1 MELQFLWHFCPSR
14 QAYALVHKYHS
25 FPLCGGLSIDNK
37 NGFSNRKETMSNV
50 SHRSRMG
57 VIHSA
62 SFKSRAS
69 EAFPEPLQ
77 VLASTEAL
85 ANYSVADSLEEGLCA
100 STLPD
105 LSESIYRVALTTSNN
120 VDSDFSDINV
130 GILLCMI
137 GENGNSI
144 IHRIPAISSAP
155 QALSEDTA
163 KTVQRTFNHLRFQRG
178 SVDIV
183 IFRGPDIGQL
193 AAVWIG
199 PESGSWRLGGLNVM
213 VIPPSQSVGNPVDN
227 LENLNSRNLRLY
239 YSFRTNDVLLGE
251 DGDSAAELRP
261 FKMQEL
267 SGNDIWMRPLNPSA
281 FATMETTQVV
291 SGMQQESLKE
301 YKDLKF
307 SLLLY
312 DAVLVA
318 CGTSIAA
325 IAGSQEIS
333 NGFAIGG
340 VLGFMYLLLL
350 QRAVDRLSESS
361 SFGTEGYPG
370 PKNNESSLED
380 DHIHRESKVE
390 QQGQNMDMK
399 NSTLSINNQFQLKNE
414 RFQDKIAGFRGP
426 LTNLSWTITIL
437 FLASRY
443 APGNVAI
450 LLKPEELL
458 SGAAGFLT
466 CKLAAV
472 IAAFRTIPADWK
484 DHKK

>member
-1 MELQFLWHFCPSR
+1 MELQFLWHFYPSK
-14 QAYALVHKYHS
+14 QACALVHKCHS
-25 FPLCGGLSIDNK
+25 LPLCGGLSIQNK
-37 NGFSNRKETMSNV
+37 IGFSNGKETMSNF

-85 ANYSVADSLEEGLCA
+85 ANYSMADSLEEGLCA

-120 VDSDFSDINV
+120 VDSSFSEINT

-144 IHRIPAISSAP
+144 IHRIPAISSA

-163 KTVQRTFNHLRFQRG
+163 KTVQRTFDHLRFQRG

-183 IFRGPDIGQL
+183 TFRGPDIGQL

-213 VIPPSQSVGNPVDN
+213 VIPPSQSMGNPVDN
-227 LENLNSRNLRLY
+227 VENLNSRNLGLH
-239 YSFRTNDVLLGE
+239 YSFRINDVLLGE
-251 DGDSAAELRP
+251 GGDSAAELRP
-261 FKMQEL
+261 FKMEKL
-267 SGNDIWMRPLNPSA
+267 SGNDIWLRPLNPSA
-281 FATMETTQVV
+281 FATMETTQAVRR
-291 SGMQQESLKE
+291 MQQDSLKE
-301 YKDLKF
+301 YKNLKF

-318 CGTSIAA
+318 CGTSTAA
-325 IAGSQEIS
+325 IAGNQEIS

-340 VLGFMYLLLL
+340 VLGFIYLLVL
-350 QRAVDRLSESS
+350 QRAVDSLSEPSS
-361 SFGTEGYPG
+361 IGTEGYPG
-370 PKNNESSLED
+370 STNNESSLED
-380 DHIHRESKVE
+380 DHIRRGSNVE
-390 QQGQNMDMK
+390 QQGKNMDMK
-399 NSTLSINNQFQLKNE
+399 VSTLRIKNQFQLKNE
-414 RFQDKIAGFRGP
+414 RFQDVVSGFRGP
-426 LTNLSWTITIL
+426 LTNLSWAIAIL
-437 FLASRY
+437 ILASRY

-450 LLKPEELL
+450 FLKPAELL

-466 CKLAAV
+466 CKVAAV
-472 IAAFRTIPADWK
+472 IAVFRTIPADWRNHNK
-484 DHKK
+484 